1 MGSRRTAFTL
11 VELLVVI
18 AIIGI
23 LIALLLPAVQA
34 AREAARRSQ
43 CTNNLKQAS
52 LAMHNYHDTHKTLPF
67 GSWEWRRTWQPLI
80 LPFVEQT
87 ALYEQYDMHR
97 PCGRADS
104 AGNYAGT
111 YFGVDNLDV
120 TTQRLATFT
129 CPSDIPRAGASAT
142 LWAGLITQHNYVV
155 NYGNTGYFS
164 QQTGPAA
171 TAAGVT
177 FAGAPFVMKG
187 ACPAPPESFKFGDI
201 LDGLSN
207 TLMFGEVIQGYSQ
220 GGAAGQFDRRGMTW
234 WGFTAGFTTL
244 RSPNSNLPDIM
255 LAAGDCTNTPPNP
268 PCDLTAPSSPNRP
281 ANLAA
286 RSRHPGGVNVS
297 LCDGSVRFISET
309 IAINTW
315 RNLSTTYGNESIG
328 EF

>member
-1 MGSRRTAFTL
+1 MTRRRIGFTL

-52 LAMHNYHDTHKTLPF
+52 LAMHNYHDTHNTLPF

-80 LPFVEQT
+80 LPFVEQGP
-87 ALYEQYDMHR
+87 LYDLYDMHA
-97 PCGRADS
+97 PCGRP
-104 AGNYAGT
+104 NYAGT
-111 YFGVDNLDV
+111 YFSAENLAV
-120 TTQRLATFT
+120 STQRLATFT
-129 CPSDIPRAGASAT
+129 CPSDIARSRTNDT
-142 LWAGLITQHNYVV
+142 LWSGRWITYHNYVV
-155 NYGNTGYFS
+155 NYGNTGYYD
-164 QQTGPAA
+164 QTSGPAA
-171 TAAGVT
+171 TVGDPAAGGVT
-177 FAGAPFVMKG
+177 FAGAPFSMRG
-187 ACPAPPESFKFGDI
+187 ACPARPESFKFSDI

-207 TLMFGEVIQGYSQ
+207 TLMFAEIIQGYSQ
-220 GGAAGQFDRRGMTW
+220 SSAVFDARGMTW
-234 WGFTAGFTTL
+234 WGPVAGFTTL
-244 RSPNSNLPDIM
+244 RSPNSNLPDI
-255 LAAGDCTNTPPNP
+255 LISASSCTNTPPNP

-297 LCDGSVRFISET
+297 LCDGSVRFVSET
-309 IAINTW
+309 IAIGTW
-315 RNLSTTYGNESIG
+315 RAVSTTYGKESIS